1 MIAENTNIY
10 NTNNNSGLLASVK
23 GLIKASGDGKEFL
36 KIFSSEGSSYRKHT
50 PPMSFLKPW
59 TPAERDRLPA
69 LDLLSQLGIRR
80 GDV

>member
-36 KIFSSEGSSYRKHT
+36 
-50 PPMSFLKPW
+50 
-59 TPAERDRLPA
+59 
-69 LDLLSQLGIRR
+69 
-80 GDV
+80 

>member
-10 NTNNNSGLLASVK
+10 NTNNNSGQLTSVK

-36 KIFSSEGSSYRKHT
+36 KIFSSEGSSNRKHT

-59 TPAERDRLPA
+59 TPAGKYTLPV
-69 LDLLSQLGIRR
+69 LKLLSQLGIKL
-80 GDV
+80 